1 MKEEREKKH
10 HEQQQNTTSDQNE
23 TKLSRRDMLKM
34 VGVGG
39 LGLLVGASGM
49 GGVIAAANHLQGDSA
64 KTKNKS
70 GSMKDDI
77 VPFYGEYQAG
87 ITTEVQNF
95 VYVAAFDLVTT
106 KRSDVIA
113 LFKDWTKAT
122 ENMTQGLPVEDTKTS
137 QYLPPVDTGEA
148 EGLAASQLTITFG
161 VSAQFFVKDGIDR
174 FGIKAKRPQALIEL
188 PHFAQDALQPEW
200 MGGDIVVQV
209 CADDQ
214 QVAFHA
220 LRNLIRRAR
229 GVATMRW
236 NQAGFQRTKQA
247 DVKGETVRN
256 LFGFKDGT
264 GNPNVKDPAQLNQH
278 VWVQPNDGPDWMVGG
293 SYMVYRRIQMRLE
306 VWDRTN
312 LSDQELTFGRHR
324 ASGAPLGGTDE
335 FEPLQ
340 PEKLPDVSHARIA
353 HGDGSIKILRRSYS
367 YADGMDG
374 KTGTLNAGLLFL
386 CYQRDPI
393 KQFIPMQHRL
403 AKNDK
408 LNEYIV
414 HRGSGLFACF
424 PGVKKGSYIG
434 EGLFR

>member
-1 MKEEREKKH
+1 
-10 HEQQQNTTSDQNE
+10 
-23 TKLSRRDMLKM
+23 
-34 VGVGG
+34 
-39 LGLLVGASGM
+39 
-49 GGVIAAANHLQGDSA
+49 
-64 KTKNKS
+64 
-70 GSMKDDI
+70 
-77 VPFYGEYQAG
+77 
-87 ITTEVQNF
+87 
-95 VYVAAFDLVTT
+95 
-106 KRSDVIA
+106 
-113 LFKDWTKAT
+113 
-122 ENMTQGLPVEDTKTS
+122 
-137 QYLPPVDTGEA
+137 VDTGEA
-148 EGLAASQLTITFG
+148 EGLSASQLTITFG

-200 MGGDIVVQV
+200 TGGDIVVQV

-229 GVATMRW
+229 GIATMRW

-247 DVKGETVRN
+247 DLKGETVRN

-278 VWVQPNDGPDWMVGG
+278 VWVQSSDGPDWMAGG

-324 ASGAPLGGTDE
+324 DSGAPLGGTDE

-340 PEKLPDVSHARIA
+340 PKKLPDVSHARIA

-367 YADGMDG
+367 YADGMDR
-374 KTGTLNAGLLFL
+374 KTGTLNAGLLFI

-434 EGLFR
+434 EGLFQ